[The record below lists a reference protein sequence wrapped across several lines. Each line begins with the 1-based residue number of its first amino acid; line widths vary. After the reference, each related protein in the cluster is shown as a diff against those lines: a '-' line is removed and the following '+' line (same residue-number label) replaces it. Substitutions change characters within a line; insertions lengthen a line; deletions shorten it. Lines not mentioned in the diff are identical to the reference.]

1 MKLRQFQGF
10 TCKKKKKRKM
20 EKSYPYNNVLYC
32 SQNHFNQFWIHFD
45 FSVEQNGKK

>member
-1 MKLRQFQGF
+1 
-10 TCKKKKKRKM
+10 M